1 MLSLLTIVWQNH
13 VMRYWTVHPWVVVGL
28 MRAHWWTKS
37 LSELGSVVEPLFLD
51 LALDG
56 LWVSTDTAEV

>member
-28 MRAHWWTKS
+28 MLAHWWTKS
-37 LSELGSVVEPLFLD
+37 LSELDSVVEPLFLD

>member
-1 MLSLLTIVWQNH
+1 MLSLLTIVLQNH

-28 MRAHWWTKS
+28 MIAHWWTKS